1 MILVMERVIEV
12 ERLAK
17 KFGNFT
23 AVDHI
28 SFYVERGEIFGFL
41 GANGAGKTTAMR
53 MLCGLSKPTFGT
65 GRVVGFDILRE
76 SEKIKSRIG
85 YMSQKFSL
93 YESLTVK
100 ENIRL
105 YGGIYGMR
113 RSEILNKMDDV
124 LAYLGL
130 LSERNTLVRLLP
142 QGVKQRLA
150 FSVATFHKPQIVFL
164 DEPTGGVD
172 PAVRRMFWELIYQAA
187 AEGITVFVTTHYMD
201 EAEYCD
207 RVSIMVDGRIQ
218 ALASPS
224 ALKQSYEVPGMQE
237 FFIYWLGK
245 PKERSDGMKL
255 KTFIDQ
261 FLAFTR
267 KEFFHILRDR
277 KTLLVLVV
285 LPISQLLIFGFA
297 LNSSLTEMP
306 TAVLDMSNDRMS
318 RQIVSEIDA
327 SSTFKIVEYVS
338 SMQEVD
344 ELFKSGKLSLVL
356 VFMPGFEREI
366 KRTGK
371 GNMQVIMDASLQ
383 INASTLESYILA
395 TLLTYQQKIN
405 AGRELPIQIIPEVKM
420 RYNPRLNSAFHFV
433 PGVIGIV
440 LMLVCSMMASL
451 AIVKEK
457 ESGTMEVLLVSPV
470 RPPVIILA
478 KLMPY
483 LLIGMINIVVILLI
497 SVFVLKVP
505 VAGNIFLLFFVG
517 TIFTLSSLA
526 LGIMVSVL
534 TKTQRSAIIISIA
547 GLMLPAITLSG
558 FIFPLDSLSMGMKVI
573 VHAMPVTLFISSA

>member
-1 MILVMERVIEV
+1 
-12 ERLAK
+12 
-17 KFGNFT
+17 
-23 AVDHI
+23 
-28 SFYVERGEIFGFL
+28 
-41 GANGAGKTTAMR
+41 
-53 MLCGLSKPTFGT
+53 
-65 GRVVGFDILRE
+65 
-76 SEKIKSRIG
+76 
-85 YMSQKFSL
+85 
-93 YESLTVK
+93 
-100 ENIRL
+100 
-105 YGGIYGMR
+105 
-113 RSEILNKMDDV
+113 
-124 LAYLGL
+124 
-130 LSERNTLVRLLP
+130 
-142 QGVKQRLA
+142 
-150 FSVATFHKPQIVFL
+150 
-164 DEPTGGVD
+164 
-172 PAVRRMFWELIYQAA
+172 
-187 AEGITVFVTTHYMD
+187 
-201 EAEYCD
+201 
-207 RVSIMVDGRIQ
+207 
-218 ALASPS
+218 
-224 ALKQSYEVPGMQE
+224 
-237 FFIYWLGK
+237 
-245 PKERSDGMKL
+245 MKL

-261 FLAFTR
+261 FLAFTQ

-306 TAVLDMSNDRMS
+306 TAVLDLSNDRMS
-318 RQIVSEIDA
+318 RQIISKIDA
-327 SSTFKIVEYVS
+327 SSTFKVEEYVH

-344 ELFKSGKLSLVL
+344 ELFKSGKLSQVF

-371 GNMQVIMDASLQ
+371 GNVQIIMDASLQ

-395 TLLTYQQKIN
+395 TLLEYQQEIN

-420 RYNPRLNSAFHFV
+420 RYNPRLDSAFHFV

-440 LMLVCSMMASL
+440 LMLLCSMMASL

-478 KLMPY
+478 KLVPY
-483 LLIGMINIVVILLI
+483 LLVGMINIVVILLI
-497 SVFVLKVP
+497 SVFILNVP
-505 VAGNIFLLFFVG
+505 IAGNIFLLFLVG

-558 FIFPLDSLSMGMKVI
+558 FIFPLGSLSLLMKVI
-573 VHAMPVTLFISSA
+573 VHLMPVTLFISAARNIMIKGLGMDAVYPELFGLIVITVVLIVISIKCFKNRLS

>member
-1 MILVMERVIEV
+1 
-12 ERLAK
+12 
-17 KFGNFT
+17 
-23 AVDHI
+23 
-28 SFYVERGEIFGFL
+28 
-41 GANGAGKTTAMR
+41 
-53 MLCGLSKPTFGT
+53 
-65 GRVVGFDILRE
+65 
-76 SEKIKSRIG
+76 
-85 YMSQKFSL
+85 
-93 YESLTVK
+93 
-100 ENIRL
+100 
-105 YGGIYGMR
+105 
-113 RSEILNKMDDV
+113 
-124 LAYLGL
+124 
-130 LSERNTLVRLLP
+130 
-142 QGVKQRLA
+142 
-150 FSVATFHKPQIVFL
+150 
-164 DEPTGGVD
+164 
-172 PAVRRMFWELIYQAA
+172 
-187 AEGITVFVTTHYMD
+187 
-201 EAEYCD
+201 
-207 RVSIMVDGRIQ
+207 
-218 ALASPS
+218 
-224 ALKQSYEVPGMQE
+224 
-237 FFIYWLGK
+237 
-245 PKERSDGMKL
+245 MKL

-261 FLAFTR
+261 FLAFTQ

-306 TAVLDMSNDRMS
+306 TAVLDLSNDRMS
-318 RQIVSEIDA
+318 RQIISKIDA
-327 SSTFKIVEYVS
+327 SSTFKVEEYVH

-344 ELFKSGKLSLVL
+344 ELFKSGKLSQVF

-371 GNMQVIMDASLQ
+371 GNVQIIMDASLQ

-395 TLLTYQQKIN
+395 TLLEYQQEIN

-420 RYNPRLNSAFHFV
+420 RYNPRLDSAFHFV

-478 KLMPY
+478 KLVPY
-483 LLIGMINIVVILLI
+483 LLVGMINIVFILLI
-497 SVFVLKVP
+497 SVFILNVP
-505 VAGNIFLLFFVG
+505 IAGNIFLLFLVG

-558 FIFPLDSLSMGMKVI
+558 FIFPLGSLSLLMKVI
-573 VHAMPVTLFISSA
+573 VHLMPVTLFISAARNIMIKGLGMDAVYPELFGLIVITVVLIVISIKCFKNRLS

>member
-1 MILVMERVIEV
+1 
-12 ERLAK
+12 
-17 KFGNFT
+17 
-23 AVDHI
+23 
-28 SFYVERGEIFGFL
+28 
-41 GANGAGKTTAMR
+41 
-53 MLCGLSKPTFGT
+53 
-65 GRVVGFDILRE
+65 
-76 SEKIKSRIG
+76 
-85 YMSQKFSL
+85 
-93 YESLTVK
+93 
-100 ENIRL
+100 
-105 YGGIYGMR
+105 
-113 RSEILNKMDDV
+113 
-124 LAYLGL
+124 
-130 LSERNTLVRLLP
+130 
-142 QGVKQRLA
+142 
-150 FSVATFHKPQIVFL
+150 
-164 DEPTGGVD
+164 
-172 PAVRRMFWELIYQAA
+172 
-187 AEGITVFVTTHYMD
+187 
-201 EAEYCD
+201 
-207 RVSIMVDGRIQ
+207 
-218 ALASPS
+218 
-224 ALKQSYEVPGMQE
+224 
-237 FFIYWLGK
+237 
-245 PKERSDGMKL
+245 MKL

-356 VFMPGFEREI
+356 VFMPSFEREI

-573 VHAMPVTLFISSA
+573 VHAMPVTLFISSARNIMIKGLGMEAVYPELCGLVVITVVLIAISIKCFKNRLS

>member
-1 MILVMERVIEV
+1 
-12 ERLAK
+12 
-17 KFGNFT
+17 
-23 AVDHI
+23 
-28 SFYVERGEIFGFL
+28 
-41 GANGAGKTTAMR
+41 
-53 MLCGLSKPTFGT
+53 
-65 GRVVGFDILRE
+65 
-76 SEKIKSRIG
+76 
-85 YMSQKFSL
+85 
-93 YESLTVK
+93 
-100 ENIRL
+100 
-105 YGGIYGMR
+105 
-113 RSEILNKMDDV
+113 
-124 LAYLGL
+124 
-130 LSERNTLVRLLP
+130 
-142 QGVKQRLA
+142 
-150 FSVATFHKPQIVFL
+150 
-164 DEPTGGVD
+164 
-172 PAVRRMFWELIYQAA
+172 
-187 AEGITVFVTTHYMD
+187 
-201 EAEYCD
+201 
-207 RVSIMVDGRIQ
+207 
-218 ALASPS
+218 
-224 ALKQSYEVPGMQE
+224 
-237 FFIYWLGK
+237 
-245 PKERSDGMKL
+245 MKL
-255 KTFIDQ
+255 KTFIAQ
-261 FLAFTR
+261 CLAFTR

-573 VHAMPVTLFISSA
+573 VHAMPVTLFISSARNIMIKGLGMEAVYPELCGLVVITVVLIAISIKCFKNRLS

>member
-1 MILVMERVIEV
+1 
-12 ERLAK
+12 
-17 KFGNFT
+17 
-23 AVDHI
+23 
-28 SFYVERGEIFGFL
+28 
-41 GANGAGKTTAMR
+41 
-53 MLCGLSKPTFGT
+53 
-65 GRVVGFDILRE
+65 
-76 SEKIKSRIG
+76 
-85 YMSQKFSL
+85 
-93 YESLTVK
+93 
-100 ENIRL
+100 
-105 YGGIYGMR
+105 
-113 RSEILNKMDDV
+113 
-124 LAYLGL
+124 
-130 LSERNTLVRLLP
+130 
-142 QGVKQRLA
+142 
-150 FSVATFHKPQIVFL
+150 
-164 DEPTGGVD
+164 
-172 PAVRRMFWELIYQAA
+172 
-187 AEGITVFVTTHYMD
+187 
-201 EAEYCD
+201 
-207 RVSIMVDGRIQ
+207 
-218 ALASPS
+218 
-224 ALKQSYEVPGMQE
+224 
-237 FFIYWLGK
+237 
-245 PKERSDGMKL
+245 MKL

-371 GNMQVIMDASLQ
+371 GNMQVIIDASLQ

-405 AGRELPIQIIPEVKM
+405 AERELPIQIIPEVKM

-573 VHAMPVTLFISSA
+573 VHAMPVTLFISSARNIMIKGLGMEAVYPELCGLVVITVFLIAISIKCFKNRLS

>member
-1 MILVMERVIEV
+1 
-12 ERLAK
+12 
-17 KFGNFT
+17 
-23 AVDHI
+23 
-28 SFYVERGEIFGFL
+28 
-41 GANGAGKTTAMR
+41 
-53 MLCGLSKPTFGT
+53 
-65 GRVVGFDILRE
+65 
-76 SEKIKSRIG
+76 
-85 YMSQKFSL
+85 
-93 YESLTVK
+93 
-100 ENIRL
+100 
-105 YGGIYGMR
+105 
-113 RSEILNKMDDV
+113 
-124 LAYLGL
+124 
-130 LSERNTLVRLLP
+130 
-142 QGVKQRLA
+142 
-150 FSVATFHKPQIVFL
+150 
-164 DEPTGGVD
+164 
-172 PAVRRMFWELIYQAA
+172 
-187 AEGITVFVTTHYMD
+187 
-201 EAEYCD
+201 
-207 RVSIMVDGRIQ
+207 
-218 ALASPS
+218 
-224 ALKQSYEVPGMQE
+224 
-237 FFIYWLGK
+237 
-245 PKERSDGMKL
+245 MKL

-327 SSTFKIVEYVS
+327 SSTFKVVEHVS

-344 ELFKSGKLSLVL
+344 ELFKSGKLSQVF
-356 VFMPGFEREI
+356 VFMSGFEREI

-405 AGRELPIQIIPEVKM
+405 AGRELPVQIVPEVKM

-478 KLMPY
+478 KLVPY
-483 LLIGMINIVVILLI
+483 LLIGMVNIVVILLI

-573 VHAMPVTLFISSA
+573 VHVMPVTLFISSARNIMIKGLGMEAVYPELCGLVVITVVLIAISIKCFKNRLS

>member
-1 MILVMERVIEV
+1 
-12 ERLAK
+12 
-17 KFGNFT
+17 
-23 AVDHI
+23 
-28 SFYVERGEIFGFL
+28 
-41 GANGAGKTTAMR
+41 
-53 MLCGLSKPTFGT
+53 
-65 GRVVGFDILRE
+65 
-76 SEKIKSRIG
+76 
-85 YMSQKFSL
+85 
-93 YESLTVK
+93 
-100 ENIRL
+100 
-105 YGGIYGMR
+105 
-113 RSEILNKMDDV
+113 
-124 LAYLGL
+124 
-130 LSERNTLVRLLP
+130 
-142 QGVKQRLA
+142 
-150 FSVATFHKPQIVFL
+150 
-164 DEPTGGVD
+164 
-172 PAVRRMFWELIYQAA
+172 
-187 AEGITVFVTTHYMD
+187 
-201 EAEYCD
+201 
-207 RVSIMVDGRIQ
+207 
-218 ALASPS
+218 
-224 ALKQSYEVPGMQE
+224 
-237 FFIYWLGK
+237 
-245 PKERSDGMKL
+245 MKL

-318 RQIVSEIDA
+318 RQIVLEIDA
-327 SSTFKIVEYVS
+327 SSTFKVVEHVS

-344 ELFKSGKLSLVL
+344 ELFKSGKLSQVF

-405 AGRELPIQIIPEVKM
+405 AGRELPVQIVPEVKM

-470 RPPVIILA
+470 RPSVIILA
-478 KLMPY
+478 KLVPY
-483 LLIGMINIVVILLI
+483 LLIGMVNIVVILLI

-573 VHAMPVTLFISSA
+573 VHVMPVTLFISSARNIMIKGLGMEAVYPELCGLVVITVVLIAISIKCFKNRLS

>member
-1 MILVMERVIEV
+1 
-12 ERLAK
+12 
-17 KFGNFT
+17 
-23 AVDHI
+23 
-28 SFYVERGEIFGFL
+28 
-41 GANGAGKTTAMR
+41 
-53 MLCGLSKPTFGT
+53 
-65 GRVVGFDILRE
+65 
-76 SEKIKSRIG
+76 
-85 YMSQKFSL
+85 
-93 YESLTVK
+93 
-100 ENIRL
+100 
-105 YGGIYGMR
+105 
-113 RSEILNKMDDV
+113 
-124 LAYLGL
+124 
-130 LSERNTLVRLLP
+130 
-142 QGVKQRLA
+142 
-150 FSVATFHKPQIVFL
+150 
-164 DEPTGGVD
+164 
-172 PAVRRMFWELIYQAA
+172 
-187 AEGITVFVTTHYMD
+187 
-201 EAEYCD
+201 
-207 RVSIMVDGRIQ
+207 
-218 ALASPS
+218 
-224 ALKQSYEVPGMQE
+224 
-237 FFIYWLGK
+237 
-245 PKERSDGMKL
+245 MKL

-327 SSTFKIVEYVS
+327 SSTFKVVEHVS

-344 ELFKSGKLSLVL
+344 ELFKSGKLSQVF

-405 AGRELPIQIIPEVKM
+405 AGRELPIQIVPEVKM

-478 KLMPY
+478 KLVPY
-483 LLIGMINIVVILLI
+483 LLIGMVNIVVILLI

-573 VHAMPVTLFISSA
+573 VHAMPVTLFISAARNIMIKGLGMEAVYPELCGLVVITVILIVISIKCFKNRLS

>member
-1 MILVMERVIEV
+1 
-12 ERLAK
+12 
-17 KFGNFT
+17 
-23 AVDHI
+23 
-28 SFYVERGEIFGFL
+28 
-41 GANGAGKTTAMR
+41 
-53 MLCGLSKPTFGT
+53 
-65 GRVVGFDILRE
+65 
-76 SEKIKSRIG
+76 
-85 YMSQKFSL
+85 
-93 YESLTVK
+93 
-100 ENIRL
+100 
-105 YGGIYGMR
+105 
-113 RSEILNKMDDV
+113 
-124 LAYLGL
+124 
-130 LSERNTLVRLLP
+130 
-142 QGVKQRLA
+142 
-150 FSVATFHKPQIVFL
+150 
-164 DEPTGGVD
+164 
-172 PAVRRMFWELIYQAA
+172 
-187 AEGITVFVTTHYMD
+187 
-201 EAEYCD
+201 
-207 RVSIMVDGRIQ
+207 
-218 ALASPS
+218 
-224 ALKQSYEVPGMQE
+224 
-237 FFIYWLGK
+237 
-245 PKERSDGMKL
+245 MKL

-261 FLAFTR
+261 FLAFTQ

-297 LNSSLTEMP
+297 LNSRLTEMP
-306 TAVLDMSNDRMS
+306 TAVLDLSNDRMS
-318 RQIVSEIDA
+318 RQIISKIDA
-327 SSTFKIVEYVS
+327 SSTFKVEEYVH

-344 ELFKSGKLSLVL
+344 ELFKSGKLSQVF

-371 GNMQVIMDASLQ
+371 GNVQIIMDASLQ

-395 TLLTYQQKIN
+395 TLLEYQQEIN

-420 RYNPRLNSAFHFV
+420 RYNPRLDSAFQFV

-478 KLMPY
+478 KLVPY
-483 LLIGMINIVVILLI
+483 LLVGMINIVVILLI
-497 SVFVLKVP
+497 SVFILNVP
-505 VAGNIFLLFFVG
+505 IAGNIFLLFLVG

-558 FIFPLDSLSMGMKVI
+558 FIFPLGSLSLLMKVI
-573 VHAMPVTLFISSA
+573 VHLMPVTLFISAARNIMIKGLGMDAVYPELFGLIVITVVLIVISIKCFKNRLS

>member
-1 MILVMERVIEV
+1 
-12 ERLAK
+12 
-17 KFGNFT
+17 
-23 AVDHI
+23 
-28 SFYVERGEIFGFL
+28 
-41 GANGAGKTTAMR
+41 
-53 MLCGLSKPTFGT
+53 
-65 GRVVGFDILRE
+65 
-76 SEKIKSRIG
+76 
-85 YMSQKFSL
+85 
-93 YESLTVK
+93 
-100 ENIRL
+100 
-105 YGGIYGMR
+105 
-113 RSEILNKMDDV
+113 
-124 LAYLGL
+124 
-130 LSERNTLVRLLP
+130 
-142 QGVKQRLA
+142 
-150 FSVATFHKPQIVFL
+150 
-164 DEPTGGVD
+164 
-172 PAVRRMFWELIYQAA
+172 
-187 AEGITVFVTTHYMD
+187 
-201 EAEYCD
+201 
-207 RVSIMVDGRIQ
+207 
-218 ALASPS
+218 
-224 ALKQSYEVPGMQE
+224 
-237 FFIYWLGK
+237 
-245 PKERSDGMKL
+245 MKL

-261 FLAFTR
+261 FLAFTQ

-306 TAVLDMSNDRMS
+306 TAVLDLSNDRMS
-318 RQIVSEIDA
+318 RQIISKIDA
-327 SSTFKIVEYVS
+327 SSTFKVEEYVH
-338 SMQEVD
+338 SMQEGD
-344 ELFKSGKLSLVL
+344 ELFKSGKLSQVF

-371 GNMQVIMDASLQ
+371 GNVQIIMDASLQ

-395 TLLTYQQKIN
+395 TLLEYQQEIN

-420 RYNPRLNSAFHFV
+420 RYNPRLDSAFHFV

-478 KLMPY
+478 KLVPY
-483 LLIGMINIVVILLI
+483 LLVGMINIVVILLI
-497 SVFVLKVP
+497 SVFILNVP
-505 VAGNIFLLFFVG
+505 IAGNIFLLFLVG

-558 FIFPLDSLSMGMKVI
+558 FIFPLGSLSLLMKVI
-573 VHAMPVTLFISSA
+573 VHLMPVTLFISAARNIMIKGLGMDAVYPELFGLIVITVVLIVISIKCFKNRLS

>member
-1 MILVMERVIEV
+1 
-12 ERLAK
+12 
-17 KFGNFT
+17 
-23 AVDHI
+23 
-28 SFYVERGEIFGFL
+28 
-41 GANGAGKTTAMR
+41 
-53 MLCGLSKPTFGT
+53 
-65 GRVVGFDILRE
+65 
-76 SEKIKSRIG
+76 
-85 YMSQKFSL
+85 
-93 YESLTVK
+93 
-100 ENIRL
+100 
-105 YGGIYGMR
+105 
-113 RSEILNKMDDV
+113 
-124 LAYLGL
+124 
-130 LSERNTLVRLLP
+130 
-142 QGVKQRLA
+142 
-150 FSVATFHKPQIVFL
+150 
-164 DEPTGGVD
+164 
-172 PAVRRMFWELIYQAA
+172 
-187 AEGITVFVTTHYMD
+187 
-201 EAEYCD
+201 
-207 RVSIMVDGRIQ
+207 
-218 ALASPS
+218 
-224 ALKQSYEVPGMQE
+224 
-237 FFIYWLGK
+237 
-245 PKERSDGMKL
+245 MKL

-371 GNMQVIMDASLQ
+371 GNMQVIIDASLQ

-395 TLLTYQQKIN
+395 TLLTNQQKIN
-405 AGRELPIQIIPEVKM
+405 AGRYYPSKIIPEVKM

-573 VHAMPVTLFISSA
+573 VHAMPVTLFISSARNIMIKGLGMEAVYPELCGLVVITVVLIAISIKCFKNRLS

>member
-1 MILVMERVIEV
+1 M
-12 ERLAK
+12 
-17 KFGNFT
+17 KF
-23 AVDHI
+23 
-28 SFYVERGEIFGFL
+28 
-41 GANGAGKTTAMR
+41 
-53 MLCGLSKPTFGT
+53 
-65 GRVVGFDILRE
+65 
-76 SEKIKSRIG
+76 
-85 YMSQKFSL
+85 
-93 YESLTVK
+93 
-100 ENIRL
+100 
-105 YGGIYGMR
+105 
-113 RSEILNKMDDV
+113 
-124 LAYLGL
+124 
-130 LSERNTLVRLLP
+130 
-142 QGVKQRLA
+142 
-150 FSVATFHKPQIVFL
+150 
-164 DEPTGGVD
+164 
-172 PAVRRMFWELIYQAA
+172 
-187 AEGITVFVTTHYMD
+187 
-201 EAEYCD
+201 
-207 RVSIMVDGRIQ
+207 
-218 ALASPS
+218 
-224 ALKQSYEVPGMQE
+224 
-237 FFIYWLGK
+237 
-245 PKERSDGMKL
+245 

-371 GNMQVIMDASLQ
+371 GNMQVIIDASLQ

-534 TKTQRSAIIISIA
+534 TKTQRSEIIISIA

-573 VHAMPVTLFISSA
+573 VHAMPVTLFISSARNIMIKGLGMEAVYPELCGLVVITVVLIAISIKCFKNRLS

>member
-1 MILVMERVIEV
+1 
-12 ERLAK
+12 
-17 KFGNFT
+17 
-23 AVDHI
+23 
-28 SFYVERGEIFGFL
+28 
-41 GANGAGKTTAMR
+41 
-53 MLCGLSKPTFGT
+53 
-65 GRVVGFDILRE
+65 
-76 SEKIKSRIG
+76 
-85 YMSQKFSL
+85 
-93 YESLTVK
+93 
-100 ENIRL
+100 
-105 YGGIYGMR
+105 
-113 RSEILNKMDDV
+113 
-124 LAYLGL
+124 
-130 LSERNTLVRLLP
+130 
-142 QGVKQRLA
+142 
-150 FSVATFHKPQIVFL
+150 
-164 DEPTGGVD
+164 
-172 PAVRRMFWELIYQAA
+172 
-187 AEGITVFVTTHYMD
+187 
-201 EAEYCD
+201 
-207 RVSIMVDGRIQ
+207 
-218 ALASPS
+218 
-224 ALKQSYEVPGMQE
+224 
-237 FFIYWLGK
+237 
-245 PKERSDGMKL
+245 MKL

-261 FLAFTR
+261 FLAFTQ

-306 TAVLDMSNDRMS
+306 TAVLDLSNDRMS
-318 RQIVSEIDA
+318 RQIISKIDA
-327 SSTFKIVEYVS
+327 SSTFKVEEYVH

-344 ELFKSGKLSLVL
+344 ELFKSGKLSQVF

-371 GNMQVIMDASLQ
+371 GNVQIIMDASLQ

-395 TLLTYQQKIN
+395 TLLEYQQEIN

-420 RYNPRLNSAFHFV
+420 RYNPRLDSAFHFV

-451 AIVKEK
+451 AFVKEK

-478 KLMPY
+478 KLVPY
-483 LLIGMINIVVILLI
+483 LLVGMINIVVILLI
-497 SVFVLKVP
+497 SVFILNVP
-505 VAGNIFLLFFVG
+505 IAGNIFLLFLVG

-558 FIFPLDSLSMGMKVI
+558 FIFPLGSLSLLMKVI
-573 VHAMPVTLFISSA
+573 VHLMPVTLFISAARNIMIKGLGMDAVYPELFGLIVITVVLIVISIKCFKNRLS

>member
-1 MILVMERVIEV
+1 
-12 ERLAK
+12 
-17 KFGNFT
+17 
-23 AVDHI
+23 
-28 SFYVERGEIFGFL
+28 
-41 GANGAGKTTAMR
+41 
-53 MLCGLSKPTFGT
+53 
-65 GRVVGFDILRE
+65 
-76 SEKIKSRIG
+76 
-85 YMSQKFSL
+85 
-93 YESLTVK
+93 
-100 ENIRL
+100 
-105 YGGIYGMR
+105 
-113 RSEILNKMDDV
+113 
-124 LAYLGL
+124 
-130 LSERNTLVRLLP
+130 
-142 QGVKQRLA
+142 
-150 FSVATFHKPQIVFL
+150 
-164 DEPTGGVD
+164 
-172 PAVRRMFWELIYQAA
+172 
-187 AEGITVFVTTHYMD
+187 
-201 EAEYCD
+201 
-207 RVSIMVDGRIQ
+207 
-218 ALASPS
+218 
-224 ALKQSYEVPGMQE
+224 
-237 FFIYWLGK
+237 
-245 PKERSDGMKL
+245 MKL

-344 ELFKSGKLSLVL
+344 ELFKSGKLSQVF

-395 TLLTYQQKIN
+395 NLLTYQQKIN

-470 RPPVIILA
+470 RPPVIVLA
-478 KLMPY
+478 KLVPY

-573 VHAMPVTLFISSA
+573 VHAMPVTLFISSARNIMIKGLGMEAVYPELCGLVVITVVLIAISIKCFKNRLS

>member
-1 MILVMERVIEV
+1 
-12 ERLAK
+12 
-17 KFGNFT
+17 
-23 AVDHI
+23 
-28 SFYVERGEIFGFL
+28 
-41 GANGAGKTTAMR
+41 
-53 MLCGLSKPTFGT
+53 
-65 GRVVGFDILRE
+65 
-76 SEKIKSRIG
+76 
-85 YMSQKFSL
+85 
-93 YESLTVK
+93 
-100 ENIRL
+100 
-105 YGGIYGMR
+105 
-113 RSEILNKMDDV
+113 
-124 LAYLGL
+124 
-130 LSERNTLVRLLP
+130 
-142 QGVKQRLA
+142 
-150 FSVATFHKPQIVFL
+150 
-164 DEPTGGVD
+164 
-172 PAVRRMFWELIYQAA
+172 
-187 AEGITVFVTTHYMD
+187 
-201 EAEYCD
+201 
-207 RVSIMVDGRIQ
+207 
-218 ALASPS
+218 
-224 ALKQSYEVPGMQE
+224 
-237 FFIYWLGK
+237 
-245 PKERSDGMKL
+245 MKL

-327 SSTFKIVEYVS
+327 SSTIKIVEYVS

-573 VHAMPVTLFISSA
+573 VHAMPVTLFISSARNIMIKGLGMEAVYPELCGLVVITVVLIAISIKCFKNRLS

>member
-1 MILVMERVIEV
+1 
-12 ERLAK
+12 
-17 KFGNFT
+17 
-23 AVDHI
+23 
-28 SFYVERGEIFGFL
+28 
-41 GANGAGKTTAMR
+41 
-53 MLCGLSKPTFGT
+53 
-65 GRVVGFDILRE
+65 
-76 SEKIKSRIG
+76 
-85 YMSQKFSL
+85 
-93 YESLTVK
+93 
-100 ENIRL
+100 
-105 YGGIYGMR
+105 
-113 RSEILNKMDDV
+113 
-124 LAYLGL
+124 
-130 LSERNTLVRLLP
+130 
-142 QGVKQRLA
+142 
-150 FSVATFHKPQIVFL
+150 
-164 DEPTGGVD
+164 
-172 PAVRRMFWELIYQAA
+172 
-187 AEGITVFVTTHYMD
+187 
-201 EAEYCD
+201 
-207 RVSIMVDGRIQ
+207 
-218 ALASPS
+218 
-224 ALKQSYEVPGMQE
+224 
-237 FFIYWLGK
+237 
-245 PKERSDGMKL
+245 MKL

-261 FLAFTR
+261 FLAFTQ

-306 TAVLDMSNDRMS
+306 TAVLDLSNDRMS
-318 RQIVSEIDA
+318 RQIISKIDA
-327 SSTFKIVEYVS
+327 SSTFKVEEYVH

-344 ELFKSGKLSLVL
+344 ELFKSGKLSQVF

-371 GNMQVIMDASLQ
+371 GNVQIIMDASLQ

-395 TLLTYQQKIN
+395 TLLEYQQEIN

-420 RYNPRLNSAFHFV
+420 RYNPRLDSAFHFV

-478 KLMPY
+478 KLVPY
-483 LLIGMINIVVILLI
+483 LLVGMINIVVILLI
-497 SVFVLKVP
+497 SVFILNVP
-505 VAGNIFLLFFVG
+505 IAGNIFLLFLVG

-558 FIFPLDSLSMGMKVI
+558 FIFPLGSLSFLMKVI
-573 VHAMPVTLFISSA
+573 VHLMPVTLFISAARNIMIKGLGMDAVYPELFGLIVITVVLIVISIKCFKNRLS

>member
-1 MILVMERVIEV
+1 
-12 ERLAK
+12 
-17 KFGNFT
+17 
-23 AVDHI
+23 
-28 SFYVERGEIFGFL
+28 
-41 GANGAGKTTAMR
+41 MR
-53 MLCGLSKPTFGT
+53 
-65 GRVVGFDILRE
+65 
-76 SEKIKSRIG
+76 
-85 YMSQKFSL
+85 
-93 YESLTVK
+93 
-100 ENIRL
+100 
-105 YGGIYGMR
+105 
-113 RSEILNKMDDV
+113 
-124 LAYLGL
+124 
-130 LSERNTLVRLLP
+130 
-142 QGVKQRLA
+142 
-150 FSVATFHKPQIVFL
+150 
-164 DEPTGGVD
+164 
-172 PAVRRMFWELIYQAA
+172 
-187 AEGITVFVTTHYMD
+187 
-201 EAEYCD
+201 
-207 RVSIMVDGRIQ
+207 
-218 ALASPS
+218 
-224 ALKQSYEVPGMQE
+224 
-237 FFIYWLGK
+237 
-245 PKERSDGMKL
+245 L

-573 VHAMPVTLFISSA
+573 VHAMPVTLFISSARNIMIKGLGMEAVYPELCGLVVITVVLIAISIKCFKNRLS

>member
-1 MILVMERVIEV
+1 
-12 ERLAK
+12 
-17 KFGNFT
+17 
-23 AVDHI
+23 
-28 SFYVERGEIFGFL
+28 
-41 GANGAGKTTAMR
+41 
-53 MLCGLSKPTFGT
+53 
-65 GRVVGFDILRE
+65 
-76 SEKIKSRIG
+76 
-85 YMSQKFSL
+85 
-93 YESLTVK
+93 
-100 ENIRL
+100 
-105 YGGIYGMR
+105 
-113 RSEILNKMDDV
+113 
-124 LAYLGL
+124 
-130 LSERNTLVRLLP
+130 
-142 QGVKQRLA
+142 
-150 FSVATFHKPQIVFL
+150 
-164 DEPTGGVD
+164 
-172 PAVRRMFWELIYQAA
+172 
-187 AEGITVFVTTHYMD
+187 
-201 EAEYCD
+201 
-207 RVSIMVDGRIQ
+207 
-218 ALASPS
+218 
-224 ALKQSYEVPGMQE
+224 
-237 FFIYWLGK
+237 
-245 PKERSDGMKL
+245 MKL

-261 FLAFTR
+261 FLAFTQ

-306 TAVLDMSNDRMS
+306 TAVLDLSNDRMS
-318 RQIVSEIDA
+318 RQIISKIDA
-327 SSTFKIVEYVS
+327 SSTFKVEEYVH

-344 ELFKSGKLSLVL
+344 ELFKSGKLSQVF

-371 GNMQVIMDASLQ
+371 GNVQIIMDASFQ

-395 TLLTYQQKIN
+395 TLLEYQQEIN

-420 RYNPRLNSAFHFV
+420 RYNPRLDSAFHFV

-470 RPPVIILA
+470 RPPVVILA
-478 KLMPY
+478 KLVPY
-483 LLIGMINIVVILLI
+483 LLVGMINIVVILLI
-497 SVFVLKVP
+497 SVFILNVP
-505 VAGNIFLLFFVG
+505 IAGNIFLLFLVG

-558 FIFPLDSLSMGMKVI
+558 FIFPLGSLSLLMKVI
-573 VHAMPVTLFISSA
+573 VHLMPVTLFISAARNIMIKGLGMDAVYPELFGLIVITVVLIVISIKCFKNRLS

>member
-1 MILVMERVIEV
+1 
-12 ERLAK
+12 
-17 KFGNFT
+17 
-23 AVDHI
+23 
-28 SFYVERGEIFGFL
+28 
-41 GANGAGKTTAMR
+41 
-53 MLCGLSKPTFGT
+53 
-65 GRVVGFDILRE
+65 
-76 SEKIKSRIG
+76 
-85 YMSQKFSL
+85 
-93 YESLTVK
+93 
-100 ENIRL
+100 
-105 YGGIYGMR
+105 
-113 RSEILNKMDDV
+113 
-124 LAYLGL
+124 
-130 LSERNTLVRLLP
+130 
-142 QGVKQRLA
+142 
-150 FSVATFHKPQIVFL
+150 
-164 DEPTGGVD
+164 
-172 PAVRRMFWELIYQAA
+172 
-187 AEGITVFVTTHYMD
+187 
-201 EAEYCD
+201 
-207 RVSIMVDGRIQ
+207 
-218 ALASPS
+218 
-224 ALKQSYEVPGMQE
+224 
-237 FFIYWLGK
+237 
-245 PKERSDGMKL
+245 MKL

-383 INASTLESYILA
+383 INASPLESYILA

-573 VHAMPVTLFISSA
+573 VHAMPVTLFISSARNIMIKGLGMEAVYPELCGLVVITVVLIAISIKCFKNRLS

>member
-1 MILVMERVIEV
+1 
-12 ERLAK
+12 
-17 KFGNFT
+17 
-23 AVDHI
+23 
-28 SFYVERGEIFGFL
+28 
-41 GANGAGKTTAMR
+41 
-53 MLCGLSKPTFGT
+53 
-65 GRVVGFDILRE
+65 
-76 SEKIKSRIG
+76 
-85 YMSQKFSL
+85 
-93 YESLTVK
+93 
-100 ENIRL
+100 
-105 YGGIYGMR
+105 
-113 RSEILNKMDDV
+113 
-124 LAYLGL
+124 
-130 LSERNTLVRLLP
+130 
-142 QGVKQRLA
+142 
-150 FSVATFHKPQIVFL
+150 
-164 DEPTGGVD
+164 
-172 PAVRRMFWELIYQAA
+172 
-187 AEGITVFVTTHYMD
+187 
-201 EAEYCD
+201 
-207 RVSIMVDGRIQ
+207 
-218 ALASPS
+218 
-224 ALKQSYEVPGMQE
+224 
-237 FFIYWLGK
+237 
-245 PKERSDGMKL
+245 MKL

-371 GNMQVIMDASLQ
+371 GNMQVIIDASLQ

-573 VHAMPVTLFISSA
+573 VHAMPVTLFISSARNIMIKGLGMEAVYPELCGLVVITVVLIAISTKCFKNRLS

>member
-1 MILVMERVIEV
+1 
-12 ERLAK
+12 
-17 KFGNFT
+17 
-23 AVDHI
+23 
-28 SFYVERGEIFGFL
+28 
-41 GANGAGKTTAMR
+41 
-53 MLCGLSKPTFGT
+53 
-65 GRVVGFDILRE
+65 
-76 SEKIKSRIG
+76 
-85 YMSQKFSL
+85 
-93 YESLTVK
+93 
-100 ENIRL
+100 
-105 YGGIYGMR
+105 
-113 RSEILNKMDDV
+113 
-124 LAYLGL
+124 
-130 LSERNTLVRLLP
+130 
-142 QGVKQRLA
+142 
-150 FSVATFHKPQIVFL
+150 
-164 DEPTGGVD
+164 
-172 PAVRRMFWELIYQAA
+172 
-187 AEGITVFVTTHYMD
+187 
-201 EAEYCD
+201 
-207 RVSIMVDGRIQ
+207 
-218 ALASPS
+218 
-224 ALKQSYEVPGMQE
+224 
-237 FFIYWLGK
+237 
-245 PKERSDGMKL
+245 MKL

-327 SSTFKIVEYVS
+327 SSTFKVVEYVS

-344 ELFKSGKLSLVL
+344 ELFKSGKLSQVF

-395 TLLTYQQKIN
+395 NLLTYQQKIN

-420 RYNPRLNSAFHFV
+420 RYNPRLNSAVHFV

-470 RPPVIILA
+470 RPPVIVLA
-478 KLMPY
+478 KLVPY

-573 VHAMPVTLFISSA
+573 VHAMPVTLFISSARNIMIKGLGMEAVYPELCGLVVITVVLIAISIKCFKNRLS

>member
-1 MILVMERVIEV
+1 
-12 ERLAK
+12 
-17 KFGNFT
+17 
-23 AVDHI
+23 
-28 SFYVERGEIFGFL
+28 
-41 GANGAGKTTAMR
+41 
-53 MLCGLSKPTFGT
+53 
-65 GRVVGFDILRE
+65 
-76 SEKIKSRIG
+76 
-85 YMSQKFSL
+85 
-93 YESLTVK
+93 
-100 ENIRL
+100 
-105 YGGIYGMR
+105 
-113 RSEILNKMDDV
+113 
-124 LAYLGL
+124 
-130 LSERNTLVRLLP
+130 
-142 QGVKQRLA
+142 
-150 FSVATFHKPQIVFL
+150 
-164 DEPTGGVD
+164 
-172 PAVRRMFWELIYQAA
+172 
-187 AEGITVFVTTHYMD
+187 
-201 EAEYCD
+201 
-207 RVSIMVDGRIQ
+207 
-218 ALASPS
+218 
-224 ALKQSYEVPGMQE
+224 
-237 FFIYWLGK
+237 
-245 PKERSDGMKL
+245 MKL

-371 GNMQVIMDASLQ
+371 GNMQVIIDASLQ

-526 LGIMVSVL
+526 LGLMVSVL

-573 VHAMPVTLFISSA
+573 VHAMPVTLFISSARNIMIKGLGMEAVYPELCGLVVITVVLIAISIKCFKNRLS

>member
-1 MILVMERVIEV
+1 
-12 ERLAK
+12 
-17 KFGNFT
+17 
-23 AVDHI
+23 
-28 SFYVERGEIFGFL
+28 
-41 GANGAGKTTAMR
+41 
-53 MLCGLSKPTFGT
+53 
-65 GRVVGFDILRE
+65 
-76 SEKIKSRIG
+76 
-85 YMSQKFSL
+85 
-93 YESLTVK
+93 
-100 ENIRL
+100 
-105 YGGIYGMR
+105 
-113 RSEILNKMDDV
+113 
-124 LAYLGL
+124 
-130 LSERNTLVRLLP
+130 
-142 QGVKQRLA
+142 
-150 FSVATFHKPQIVFL
+150 
-164 DEPTGGVD
+164 
-172 PAVRRMFWELIYQAA
+172 
-187 AEGITVFVTTHYMD
+187 
-201 EAEYCD
+201 
-207 RVSIMVDGRIQ
+207 
-218 ALASPS
+218 
-224 ALKQSYEVPGMQE
+224 
-237 FFIYWLGK
+237 
-245 PKERSDGMKL
+245 MKL

-371 GNMQVIMDASLQ
+371 GNMQVIRDASLQ

-573 VHAMPVTLFISSA
+573 VHAMPVTLFISSARNIMIKGLGMEAVYPELCGLVVITVVLIAISIKCFKNRLS

>member
-1 MILVMERVIEV
+1 
-12 ERLAK
+12 
-17 KFGNFT
+17 
-23 AVDHI
+23 
-28 SFYVERGEIFGFL
+28 
-41 GANGAGKTTAMR
+41 
-53 MLCGLSKPTFGT
+53 
-65 GRVVGFDILRE
+65 
-76 SEKIKSRIG
+76 
-85 YMSQKFSL
+85 
-93 YESLTVK
+93 
-100 ENIRL
+100 
-105 YGGIYGMR
+105 
-113 RSEILNKMDDV
+113 
-124 LAYLGL
+124 
-130 LSERNTLVRLLP
+130 
-142 QGVKQRLA
+142 
-150 FSVATFHKPQIVFL
+150 
-164 DEPTGGVD
+164 
-172 PAVRRMFWELIYQAA
+172 
-187 AEGITVFVTTHYMD
+187 
-201 EAEYCD
+201 
-207 RVSIMVDGRIQ
+207 
-218 ALASPS
+218 
-224 ALKQSYEVPGMQE
+224 
-237 FFIYWLGK
+237 
-245 PKERSDGMKL
+245 MKL

-261 FLAFTR
+261 FLAFTQ

-306 TAVLDMSNDRMS
+306 TAVLDLSNDRMS
-318 RQIVSEIDA
+318 RQIISKIDA
-327 SSTFKIVEYVS
+327 SSTFKVEEYVH

-344 ELFKSGKLSLVL
+344 ELFKSGKLSQVF

-371 GNMQVIMDASLQ
+371 GNVQIIMDASLQ

-395 TLLTYQQKIN
+395 TLLEYQQEIN

-420 RYNPRLNSAFHFV
+420 RYNPRLDSAFHFV

-478 KLMPY
+478 KLVPY
-483 LLIGMINIVVILLI
+483 LLVGMINIVVILLI
-497 SVFVLKVP
+497 SVFILNVP
-505 VAGNIFLLFFVG
+505 IAGNIFLLFLVG

-558 FIFPLDSLSMGMKVI
+558 FIFPLGSLSLLMKVI
-573 VHAMPVTLFISSA
+573 VHLMSVTLFISAARNIMIKGLGMDAVYPELFGLIVITVVLIVISIKCFKNRLS

>member
-1 MILVMERVIEV
+1 
-12 ERLAK
+12 
-17 KFGNFT
+17 
-23 AVDHI
+23 
-28 SFYVERGEIFGFL
+28 
-41 GANGAGKTTAMR
+41 
-53 MLCGLSKPTFGT
+53 
-65 GRVVGFDILRE
+65 
-76 SEKIKSRIG
+76 
-85 YMSQKFSL
+85 
-93 YESLTVK
+93 
-100 ENIRL
+100 
-105 YGGIYGMR
+105 
-113 RSEILNKMDDV
+113 
-124 LAYLGL
+124 
-130 LSERNTLVRLLP
+130 
-142 QGVKQRLA
+142 
-150 FSVATFHKPQIVFL
+150 
-164 DEPTGGVD
+164 
-172 PAVRRMFWELIYQAA
+172 
-187 AEGITVFVTTHYMD
+187 
-201 EAEYCD
+201 
-207 RVSIMVDGRIQ
+207 
-218 ALASPS
+218 
-224 ALKQSYEVPGMQE
+224 
-237 FFIYWLGK
+237 
-245 PKERSDGMKL
+245 MKL

-261 FLAFTR
+261 FLAFTQ

-306 TAVLDMSNDRMS
+306 TAVLDLSNDRMS
-318 RQIVSEIDA
+318 RQIISKIDA
-327 SSTFKIVEYVS
+327 SSTFKVEEYVH

-344 ELFKSGKLSLVL
+344 ELFKSGKLSQVF

-371 GNMQVIMDASLQ
+371 GNVQIIMDASLQ

-395 TLLTYQQKIN
+395 TLLEYQQEIN

-420 RYNPRLNSAFHFV
+420 RYNPRLDSAFHFV

-478 KLMPY
+478 KLVPY
-483 LLIGMINIVVILLI
+483 LLVGMINIVVILLI
-497 SVFVLKVP
+497 SVFILNVP
-505 VAGNIFLLFFVG
+505 IAGNIFLLFLVG

-526 LGIMVSVL
+526 LGLMVSVL

-558 FIFPLDSLSMGMKVI
+558 FIFPLGSLSLLMKVI
-573 VHAMPVTLFISSA
+573 VHLMPVTLFISAARNIMIKGLGMDAVYPELFGLIVITVVLIVISIKCFKNRLS

>member
-1 MILVMERVIEV
+1 
-12 ERLAK
+12 
-17 KFGNFT
+17 
-23 AVDHI
+23 
-28 SFYVERGEIFGFL
+28 
-41 GANGAGKTTAMR
+41 
-53 MLCGLSKPTFGT
+53 
-65 GRVVGFDILRE
+65 
-76 SEKIKSRIG
+76 
-85 YMSQKFSL
+85 
-93 YESLTVK
+93 
-100 ENIRL
+100 
-105 YGGIYGMR
+105 
-113 RSEILNKMDDV
+113 
-124 LAYLGL
+124 
-130 LSERNTLVRLLP
+130 
-142 QGVKQRLA
+142 
-150 FSVATFHKPQIVFL
+150 
-164 DEPTGGVD
+164 
-172 PAVRRMFWELIYQAA
+172 
-187 AEGITVFVTTHYMD
+187 
-201 EAEYCD
+201 
-207 RVSIMVDGRIQ
+207 
-218 ALASPS
+218 
-224 ALKQSYEVPGMQE
+224 
-237 FFIYWLGK
+237 
-245 PKERSDGMKL
+245 MKL

-327 SSTFKIVEYVS
+327 SSTFKVVEYVS

-344 ELFKSGKLSLVL
+344 ELFKSGKLSQVF

-395 TLLTYQQKIN
+395 NLLTYQQKIN

-470 RPPVIILA
+470 RPPVIVLA
-478 KLMPY
+478 KLVPY
-483 LLIGMINIVVILLI
+483 LLI

-573 VHAMPVTLFISSA
+573 VHAMPVTLFISSARNIMIKGLGMEAVYPELCGLVVITVVLIAISIKCFKNRLS

>member
-1 MILVMERVIEV
+1 
-12 ERLAK
+12 
-17 KFGNFT
+17 
-23 AVDHI
+23 
-28 SFYVERGEIFGFL
+28 
-41 GANGAGKTTAMR
+41 
-53 MLCGLSKPTFGT
+53 
-65 GRVVGFDILRE
+65 
-76 SEKIKSRIG
+76 
-85 YMSQKFSL
+85 
-93 YESLTVK
+93 
-100 ENIRL
+100 
-105 YGGIYGMR
+105 
-113 RSEILNKMDDV
+113 
-124 LAYLGL
+124 
-130 LSERNTLVRLLP
+130 
-142 QGVKQRLA
+142 
-150 FSVATFHKPQIVFL
+150 
-164 DEPTGGVD
+164 
-172 PAVRRMFWELIYQAA
+172 
-187 AEGITVFVTTHYMD
+187 
-201 EAEYCD
+201 
-207 RVSIMVDGRIQ
+207 
-218 ALASPS
+218 
-224 ALKQSYEVPGMQE
+224 
-237 FFIYWLGK
+237 
-245 PKERSDGMKL
+245 MKL

-327 SSTFKIVEYVS
+327 SSTFKVVEYVS

-344 ELFKSGKLSLVL
+344 ELFKSGKLSQVF

-395 TLLTYQQKIN
+395 NLLTYQQKIN

-470 RPPVIILA
+470 RPPVIVLA
-478 KLMPY
+478 KLVPY

-573 VHAMPVTLFISSA
+573 VHAMPVTLFISSARNIMIKGLGMEAVYPELCGLVVITVVLIAISIKCFKNRLS